1 MFRFPPQLH
10 SQLAL
15 DLGLGILGLPGK
27 EPQADSDACASRM
40 ISDTPVAAAAAILRP
55 DQEPQGESSGAGA
68 FKAHRISETA
78 AAAAEDLLWP
88 DDDEL
93 NEMMEDSF
101 DF

>member
-1 MFRFPPQLH
+1 
-10 SQLAL
+10 
-15 DLGLGILGLPGK
+15 
-27 EPQADSDACASRM
+27 EPQADSDACASHM
-40 ISDTPVAAAAAILRP
+40 ISDTPVAAATAILRP
-55 DQEPQGESSGAGA
+55 DQEPQGESSGADA

>member
-27 EPQADSDACASRM
+27 EPQADSD
-40 ISDTPVAAAAAILRP
+40 
-55 DQEPQGESSGAGA
+55 
-68 FKAHRISETA
+68 
-78 AAAAEDLLWP
+78 
-88 DDDEL
+88 DEL